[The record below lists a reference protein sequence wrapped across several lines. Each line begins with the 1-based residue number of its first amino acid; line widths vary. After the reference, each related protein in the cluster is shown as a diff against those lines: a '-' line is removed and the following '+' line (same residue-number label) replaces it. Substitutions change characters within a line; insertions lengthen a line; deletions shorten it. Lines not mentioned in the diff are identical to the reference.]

1 MKKLFLILICANI
14 YSNTNAQS
22 DIVNKGLEI
31 LNVKDVNVN
40 IYYLDDVNLKG
51 NAASSDALLIGKN
64 GLYDIYVKK
73 GLTKT
78 ELIEAISHELIHLKQ
93 FETKRLIKKEAG
105 IVIWEGST
113 YEYFNIE
120 YEDRQWEA
128 EAFNN
133 GRKLAK
139 LIKNIK
145 N

>member
-14 YSNTNAQS
+14 YSNANAQS

-93 FETKRLIKKEAG
+93 FEDKRLIKKEAG

-113 YEYFNIE
+113 YEYSNIE